1 MHRFPHSGKRPQ
13 AIDVVWATGEY
24 LTCDLFGPLLRSVG
38 GAKYAAFHI
47 DLRSRFV
54 YVKALTAKSDHY
66 AAFEDV
72 ISDVRA
78 RSGRA
83 MRFFKTD
90 GDGIF
95 TGAEALAIYRKHDIR
110 HLQSAPG
117 DSASND
123 IAERT
128 IRTFAE
134 LTTTCLLHA
143 NAPTALWAEAMT
155 MVAYVWNHIPVMKTH
170 SGELLSRVSLLEGH
184 TRRFSLDVL
193 RAFGTK
199 CHYMLTLQKK
209 GGLKLAL
216 HEKARLGAI
225 LCIEDGMAAYRV
237 LDMETREAR
246 RIPFAQVVTII
257 HSVITTSGGTMR
269 NGCQFH
275 SFPPK
280 RLNSMMRSGFVMDWM
295 ALQTMT

>member
-1 MHRFPHSGKRPQ
+1 MASSQ
-13 AIDVVWATGEY
+13 
-24 LTCDLFGPLLRSVG
+24 
-38 GAKYAAFHI
+38 
-47 DLRSRFV
+47 
-54 YVKALTAKSDHY
+54 
-66 AAFEDV
+66 
-72 ISDVRA
+72 
-78 RSGRA
+78 
-83 MRFFKTD
+83 
-90 GDGIF
+90 
-95 TGAEALAIYRKHDIR
+95 GAEALAIYRKHDIR

-209 GGLKLAL
+209 GGLKLVL
-216 HEKARLGAI
+216 HWAQFCVSKMAWQPIECLTWKRERQGAFRLRK
-225 LCIEDGMAAYRV
+225 L
-237 LDMETREAR
+237 
-246 RIPFAQVVTII
+246 
-257 HSVITTSGGTMR
+257 
-269 NGCQFH
+269 
-275 SFPPK
+275 
-280 RLNSMMRSGFVMDWM
+280 
-295 ALQTMT
+295 